1 MDLNALRVFERVAAT
16 GSFTAAARHF
26 QRAVSSISR
35 QIRGLEEAVGQPLL
49 YRHTHAVTL
58 TEAGLRYY
66 EEVRDILERLDVA
79 TEALAH
85 PDAEP
90 SGTLRINAPV
100 AFGQRQIVP
109 LLHRFQ
115 LRYPSLKAEL
125 QLNDRVVDP
134 VRERHDVTFRVGEL
148 SDSSLVARR
157 LAPMNYVIAAS
168 PSYLQAHG
176 EPVSPESL
184 THHNCLLYQGE
195 MGRQRWFFQ
204 TPNQASATPF
214 EVTGNLYSNDALSLV
229 QAALLGQGLVMFPTW
244 LIADELT
251 SGALVALL
259 DSWRCEVMPG
269 RRDIHVLTT
278 ERRLRSHKVR
288 AFLDYL
294 FESLGPLPPWDR
306 WRERILVKGS
316 AAHRGPVN

>member
-16 GSFTAAARHF
+16 KSFTATARHF

-49 YRHTHAVTL
+49 YRHTRAVTL

-66 EEVRDILERLDVA
+66 EEVRDILERLDFA

-90 SGTLRINAPV
+90 GGTLRINAPV

-115 LRYPSLKAEL
+115 RRYPALKAEL
-125 QLNDRVVDP
+125 QLNDQVVDP
-134 VRERHDVTFRVGEL
+134 VREGHDVTFRVGDL

-157 LAPMNYVIAAS
+157 LAPMNYVIAAA

-176 EPVSPESL
+176 KPESPERL

-195 MGRQRWFFQ
+195 MGRQRWYFQ
-204 TPNQASATPF
+204 RPDQTSATPF

-244 LIADELT
+244 LIANELE
-251 SGALVALL
+251 SGALIALL
-259 DSWRCEVMPG
+259 ESWRCEVMPG
-269 RRDIHVLTT
+269 RRDIYVLTT
-278 ERRLRSHKVR
+278 GRRLRSHKVH

-294 FESLGPLPPWDR
+294 FESLSPLPPWDR
-306 WRERILVKGS
+306 WHEAMLTGS
-316 AAHRGPVN
+316 ASSP

>member
-26 QRAVSSISR
+26 HRAVSSISR
-35 QIRGLEEAVGQPLL
+35 QIRALEEAVGAPLL
-49 YRHTHAVTL
+49 YRHTRAVTL

-66 EEVRDILERLDVA
+66 EEVRDILEQLDFA
-79 TEALAH
+79 TEALSN
-85 PDAEP
+85 PNTEP

-134 VRERHDVTFRVGEL
+134 VREGHDVTFRVGAL
-148 SDSSLVARR
+148 LDSSLVARK
-157 LAPMNYVIAAS
+157 LAPMNYVIAAA

-176 EPVSPESL
+176 EPDLPESL
-184 THHNCLLYQGE
+184 INHNCLLYQGE

-204 TPNQASATPF
+204 TPDQTSATPF
-214 EVTGNLYSNDALSLV
+214 EVTGNLYSDDAISLV
-229 QAALLGQGLVMFPTW
+229 RAALLGQGLVMFPTW
-244 LIADELT
+244 LIAEELK

-259 DSWRCEVMPG
+259 GSWRCEVNPG
-269 RRDIHVLTT
+269 RRDIHVLTS

-306 WRERILVKGS
+306 WREGMVDQGFTSQRGLV
-316 AAHRGPVN
+316 N

>member
-16 GSFTAAARHF
+16 GSFTTTARHF
-26 QRAVSSISR
+26 HRAVSSISR
-35 QIRGLEEAVGQPLL
+35 QIRGLEEAVGQPLF
-49 YRHTHAVTL
+49 YRHTRAVTL

-66 EEVRDILERLDVA
+66 EEVRDILERLDFA
-79 TEALAH
+79 TDALVH
-85 PDAEP
+85 SDAEL

-100 AFGQRQIVP
+100 AFGQRQVVP

-115 LRYPSLKAEL
+115 CRYPSLKAEL

-134 VRERHDVTFRVGEL
+134 VREGHDVTFRVGEL

-157 LAPMNYVIAAS
+157 LAPMNYVIAAA

-176 EPVSPESL
+176 EPESPESL
-184 THHNCLLYQGE
+184 IDHNCLLYQGE

-204 TPNQASATPF
+204 APNQASATPF
-214 EVTGNLYSNDALSLV
+214 DVTGNLYSDDAVSLV

-244 LIADELT
+244 LIAGELK

-259 DSWRCEVMPG
+259 DFWRCEVNPG

-288 AFLDYL
+288 VFLNYL

-306 WRERILVKGS
+306 WREGMLVKG
-316 AAHRGPVN
+316 

>member
-16 GSFTAAARHF
+16 GSFTVTARHF
-26 QRAVSSISR
+26 RRAVSSISR
-35 QIRGLEEAVGQPLL
+35 QIRGLEEAVGQPLFH
-49 YRHTHAVTL
+49 RHTRAVTL
-58 TEAGLRYY
+58 TEAGLSYY

-79 TEALAH
+79 TDELSQPA
-85 PDAEP
+85 AEL

-109 LLHRFQ
+109 LLHHFQ
-115 LRYPSLKAEL
+115 RRYPLLKAEL
-125 QLNDRVVDP
+125 QLNDLVVDP
-134 VRERHDVTFRVGEL
+134 VREGQDVTFRVGKL

-157 LAPMNYVIAAS
+157 LAPMNYVSAAA
-168 PSYLQAHG
+168 PSYLQDHG
-176 EPVSPESL
+176 EPASPESL
-184 THHNCLLYQGE
+184 IHHNCLLYQGE

-204 TPNQASATPF
+204 ASDQTSATPF
-214 EVTGNLYSNDALSLV
+214 EVTGNLYSDDAISLV

-244 LIADELT
+244 LIADELR

-259 DSWRCEVMPG
+259 ESWRCEVNPG

-278 ERRLRSHKVR
+278 ERRLRSPKVR

-294 FESLGPLPPWDR
+294 FESLDPIPPWDC
-306 WRERILVKGS
+306 WREGIHIG
-316 AAHRGPVN
+316 